1 MQTLQFVLG
10 GHLMEQLSE
19 LLGVL
24 LPPLLQ
30 VHHSPQAHQVNHPLE
45 QQYQLSTLSGVG
57 PHINSLGG
65 VDLVLVGNVGEDHH
79 LPDPDG
85 RLGGSKTTDNKLLNS
100 AWPDL

>member
-30 VHHSPQAHQVNHPLE
+30 VHHSPQAHQVDHPLE
-45 QQYQLSTLSGVG
+45 QQYQLSTLSGAG
-57 PHINSLGG
+57 PHISSLGG
-65 VDLVLVGNVGEDHH
+65 VVLVLAVGNVGEDHH
-79 LPDPDG
+79 LPDPDVDG
-85 RLGGSKTTDNKLLNS
+85 RLGGSKTTGDKLLSS
-100 AWPDL
+100 A